1 MVSGSDAIDI
11 NGDQIL
17 VASYRNKDQLQ
28 IYSLSHR
35 NKIADIE
42 WEEVKV
48 RKTDESGWLFSAK
61 FSKPDAK
68 FIFASGGGRN
78 EFKVFDN
85 SESTSYRSVA

>member
-1 MVSGSDAIDI
+1 M
-11 NGDQIL
+11 
-17 VASYRNKDQLQ
+17 
-28 IYSLSHR
+28 
-35 NKIADIE
+35 ADIE

-68 FIFASGGGRN
+68 FIFASGAGRN

-85 SESTSYRSVA
+85 SENNNYRSVASLEGFGSPITSIDHSPTANKLILGQ